1 MINPLV
7 MTPPR
12 KWLTAVSAFY
22 DALCACAS
30 LHPDPQFDEEDTFM
44 SGDWITAESGQFEDA
59 DAEDGEEEE
68 GNPTKWRRTE

>member
-1 MINPLV
+1 
-7 MTPPR
+7 MT
-12 KWLTAVSAFY
+12 VSAFY

-59 DAEDGEEEE
+59 EAEDGELEE
-68 GNPTKWRRTE
+68 GSPTKWRRTE